1 MRDFGLANF
10 KSLKEFAIALGM
22 RPQNIQKYIYDGRA
36 PGAEIL
42 IRLSELGC
50 SIDWLLTGNDASK
63 NMAKAQ
69 NARMQELEAENQA
82 LRNGISE
89 LTRQVNGVTKV
100 AENLKLK
107 SRHKT

>member
-1 MRDFGLANF
+1 
-10 KSLKEFAIALGM
+10 
-22 RPQNIQKYIYDGRA
+22 
-36 PGAEIL
+36 
-42 IRLSELGC
+42 
-50 SIDWLLTGNDASK
+50 
-63 NMAKAQ
+63 MAKAQ